1 MKRLRD
7 DDDRSSDGSDDGED
21 LKDFIA
27 GHDEE
32 EDDRVDTKSSEDLD
46 LIINESK
53 KIVEDLKTTVVNG
66 RSLRNRDTLKK
77 PEPYFDHENY
87 KILMIQETKKEQLV
101 LLKEWA
107 KEGYVCPILS
117 TLTKKSDAD
126 LVEAEYR
133 KAKKALEI
141 PDTDDEEEEEEEE
154 EDDEDAEPESESS
167 ESSEEEDEDED
178 EDEEEEEDE
187 EVEE

>member
-7 DDDRSSDGSDDGED
+7 EDDRSSDGSDDGED

-27 GHDEE
+27 GDE

-107 KEGYVCPILS
+107 KEGYVCSVP
-117 TLTKKSDAD
+117 LTKKSDAD

-133 KAKKALEI
+133 KAKRALEI

-154 EDDEDAEPESESS
+154 EDDDEEEEPESES
-167 ESSEEEDEDED
+167 ESSDDEEDEED
-178 EDEEEEEDE
+178 EDEEEEEE
-187 EVEE
+187 EEEEE